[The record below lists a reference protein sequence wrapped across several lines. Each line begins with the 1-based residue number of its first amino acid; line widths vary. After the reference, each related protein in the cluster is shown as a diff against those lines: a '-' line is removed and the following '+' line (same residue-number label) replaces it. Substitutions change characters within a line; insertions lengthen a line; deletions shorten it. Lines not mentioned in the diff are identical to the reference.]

1 MCFWRQGEEGAMR
14 FEVTTVLDAIER
26 HLTTE
31 AALAQVAVDI
41 GEVAWFEALDG
52 GRPVNLL
59 RTGLL
64 VDALARHFGEDA
76 IRLYPVAGRD
86 LLTDA
91 DLTSK
96 ERMVLGRWS
105 SDGLIEVVPN
115 AVERVLEVADIT
127 GLALASCRDRPGA
140 EQRYPWLRS
149 ERLLRLVP
157 GEGGA
162 AIHGGHPGPAQAS
175 GPGAGLMAHVWR
187 CPRRDC
193 SIFGDRRAVT
203 PAVPHMRA
211 GVPSCPR
218 HGEPLVNGGPK
229 PPSVTLALTVD
240 GVVRERFV
248 LHTGRPVMVGRAPD
262 HPSGIVI
269 GHFMS
274 GSDLAMISRNHLQ
287 FELRDEVVLVTD
299 VSTNGTVVRSRNS
312 AYAQPEEIHLAG
324 GPAYPLKP
332 WDTVEPHDRV
342 ALGRADRMITGT
354 GRSSGSVMGDA
365 PTISL
370 GPPM

>member
-1 MCFWRQGEEGAMR
+1 MR
-14 FEVTTVLDAIER
+14 FEVTSVLDAIER

-41 GEVAWFEALDG
+41 GEIAWFEALDG

-64 VDALARHFGEDA
+64 VDALSRHYGEEA

-96 ERMVLGRWS
+96 ERMVLGRWA

-115 AVERVLEVADIT
+115 AGERVLEVGDIA
-127 GLALASCRDRPGA
+127 GMPIAVCRDLHGA
-140 EQRYPWLRS
+140 EHRYPWVRS
-149 ERLLRLVP
+149 DRVLRLAL

-162 AIHGGHPGPAQAS
+162 QIHGGHPVPAQAPA
-175 GPGAGLMAHVWR
+175 PGAGLLGRLWR
-187 CPRRDC
+187 CQRREC
-193 SIFGDRRAVT
+193 PIFGERRAVAQ
-203 PAVPHMRA
+203 AVPHLRA

-218 HGEPLVNGGPK
+218 HGEPLGNLGVK
-229 PPSVTLALTVD
+229 PPAVALALAVD
-240 GVVRERFV
+240 GVIRERFV
-248 LHTGRPVMVGRAPD
+248 LYAGRPVVVGRAPD
-262 HPSGIVI
+262 HPGGIVI
-269 GHFMS
+269 GHFMQ
-274 GSDLAMISRNHLQ
+274 GEDLQMISRNHLE
-287 FELRDEVVLVTD
+287 FELRDEVVLVSD
-299 VSTNGTVVRSRNS
+299 VSTNGTVIRSRSS
-312 AYAQPEEIHLAG
+312 AYGPAEEVHLTG
-324 GPAYPLKP
+324 GPPYPLKP

-342 ALGRADRMITGT
+342 VLGRADRMPTGY
-354 GRSSGSVMGDA
+354 GGHGGSVMGDA